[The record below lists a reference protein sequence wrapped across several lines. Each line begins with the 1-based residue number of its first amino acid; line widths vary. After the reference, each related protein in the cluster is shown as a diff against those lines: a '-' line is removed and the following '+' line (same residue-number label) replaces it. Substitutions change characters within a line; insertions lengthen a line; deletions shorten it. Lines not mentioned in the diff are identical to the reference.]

1 MDGYADSSGAR
12 RRPVH
17 CRGLLLRQDREEP
30 SQPEDA
36 GRAST
41 GDQRQAGDPDPYERR
56 YAGAAGPAF
65 PHDGERRHGGRAV
78 SMRTSTRP
86 SKVTTRQVFAIA
98 GPAMIANLTTPL
110 IGIVSTTAIGRLGDA
125 TLLGGVAMA
134 SVLFDCIFWLF
145 AFLRMSTVAFTAQSL
160 GAGEPGELRAI
171 LVRGFIVAALI
182 GTALILLQVPLASI
196 LLGAMGGS
204 EGVTRAAKTYFII
217 RIWSS
222 PLALGNYVML
232 GWLIGQARAKL
243 ALGMQISI
251 NLINVAATVVLVLV
265 FDFGIAG
272 AAIAAVI
279 AETAGLVLGLL
290 IARHLSKGQ
299 FAASRA
305 LLFDRAKLMRML
317 AVNRDIMIRTASL
330 IAAFLFFTAQGA
342 RAGDMTLAANAVL
355 NNFLLISAFFL
366 DGLANAAEQLC
377 GRACG
382 ARDRDEF
389 SGAVRLVVFWGFGFA
404 LAVTGV
410 FALFGPALID
420 LMTASPDVRRI
431 ARDFL
436 LFVVA
441 SPALAVFAFAFDGV
455 YIGAT
460 WARDMR
466 NLMVASLAIFLA
478 AWFALRSF
486 GNAGLWAA
494 LLVHYAARGGLEAW
508 RYPALLRKSFG

>member
-1 MDGYADSSGAR
+1 
-12 RRPVH
+12 
-17 CRGLLLRQDREEP
+17 LNP
-30 SQPEDA
+30 SA
-36 GRAST
+36 
-41 GDQRQAGDPDPYERR
+41 
-56 YAGAAGPAF
+56 
-65 PHDGERRHGGRAV
+65 
-78 SMRTSTRP
+78 
-86 SKVTTRQVFAIA
+86 KVTTAQVFAIA

-134 SVLFDCIFWLF
+134 SVIFDCLFWLF

-160 GAGEPGELRAI
+160 GSGESHETRAI
-171 LVRGFIVAALI
+171 LVRGLIVAALAGAGLI
-182 GTALILLQVPLASI
+182 VLQIPLAAILLA
-196 LLGAMGGS
+196 AMGGS
-204 EGVTRAAKTYFII
+204 DGVSRAAKTYFTI
-217 RIWSS
+217 RIWSA
-222 PLALGNYVML
+222 PLALANYVVL
-232 GWLIGQARAKL
+232 GWLIGQARATL
-243 ALGMQISI
+243 ALAVQIAI
-251 NLINVAATVVLVLV
+251 NAINMAATVLLVLV
-265 FDFGIAG
+265 ADFGIAG
-272 AAIAAVI
+272 AAIAALT
-279 AETAGLVLGLL
+279 AEAAGLL
-290 IARHLSKGQ
+290 IGIAIAHHLSQ
-299 FAASRA
+299 DHLPLTRA
-305 LLFDRAKLMRML
+305 TLFDRKKLMRML
-317 AVNRDIMIRTASL
+317 TVNRDIMIRTAAL

-342 RAGDMTLAANAVL
+342 RAGDVTLAANAVL
-355 NNFLLISAFFL
+355 NNFLLVSAFFL

-377 GRACG
+377 GRAYG

-404 LAVTGV
+404 LAVTAV

-494 LLVHYAARGGLEAW
+494 LLLHYAARGGLEAW